1 MAGSMTLPPC
11 RFRYDRYPH
20 PQEAADPSFRDGV
33 GQPLPAR
40 RRHCAHAISPSGLR
54 ATNWLGL
61 FGPVFCL
68 GAVLLLIRC
77 FVTRSFDRWLAVG
90 YAFWVVI
97 FIASEK
103 LAQTDAWSARAAA
116 ILKF

>member
-1 MAGSMTLPPC
+1 VASLCLLAGATARMPFL
-11 RFRYDRYPH
+11 H
-20 PQEAADPSFRDGV
+20 PVFG
-33 GQPLPAR
+33 
-40 RRHCAHAISPSGLR
+40 
-54 ATNWLGL
+54 ATGWLGL

-77 FVTRSFDRWLAVG
+77 IVARSFDRWLALG

-103 LAQTDAWSARAAA
+103 LALTDARSARAAA
-116 ILKF
+116 ILKL